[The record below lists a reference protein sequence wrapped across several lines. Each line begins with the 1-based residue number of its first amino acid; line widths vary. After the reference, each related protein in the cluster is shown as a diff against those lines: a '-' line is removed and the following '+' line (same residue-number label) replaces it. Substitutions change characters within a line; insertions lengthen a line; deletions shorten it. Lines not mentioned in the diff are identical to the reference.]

1 MREDNMAK
9 CNFCGN
15 KNFVSKNVD
24 YIYKHNGHFM
34 LFEEVPCDECTYC
47 GERYFEANILKKI
60 EYDFFEVLNEKRQ
73 PSRKI
78 EMPVEVFAA

>member
-15 KNFVSKNVD
+15 KNFVSKKVE

-34 LFEEVPCDECTYC
+34 LFEEVPCDECAYC
-47 GERYFEANILKKI
+47 RERYFEANILKKI
-60 EYDFFEVLNEKRQ
+60 EYDFFEVLNEKKQ

>member
-1 MREDNMAK
+1 MK
-9 CNFCGN
+9 TCNFCGN

-24 YIYKHNGHFM
+24 YIYKHHGRFM
-34 LFEEVPCDECTYC
+34 LFEGVPCEECTYC
-47 GERYFEANILKKI
+47 GERYFEADTLKKV
-60 EYDFFEVLNEKRQ
+60 EFDFFEVLNEKRQ

>member
-1 MREDNMAK
+1 MTT

-24 YIYKHNGHFM
+24 YIYKHNRHFM
-34 LFEEVPCDECTYC
+34 LFEGVPCDECTYC
-47 GERYFEANILKKI
+47 GEQYFTAKVLKKI
-60 EYDFFEVLNEKRQ
+60 EYDFFEIVNKNRQ
-73 PSRKI
+73 PSKRI

>member
-1 MREDNMAK
+1 MKK

-15 KNFVSKNVD
+15 KNFEFKHVD
-24 YIYKHNGHFM
+24 YIYRHKGRFM
-34 LFEEVPCDECTYC
+34 LFENVPCEECAYC
-47 GERYFEANILKKI
+47 GERYFEAKNLKKM
-60 EYDFFEVLNEKRQ
+60 ENDFFEVLDLKKK